1 MECSGQSRTLASAA
15 GVLSDLGGFSVCIFS
30 TTSRRSIPRRIFLL
44 TLSFLRKPLWAICA
58 SQISHR
64 SERRAKYSWG
74 PSFLCLGEALSP
86 DLSAIVGILSTVP
99 LPAGDYEDR
108 IAPHCRIPS
117 LLELKGASLGRSG
130 WGLSNRS
137 IHVLLHTRTP
147 FTLAFCRGIRTS
159 PRLYRFGA
167 VRDFLPCTPSPL
179 EGFGQTRSDVF
190 PTGSGERGGR

>member
-1 MECSGQSRTLASAA
+1 MGASHPGGGVPRSRTLASAA
-15 GVLSDLGGFSVCIFS
+15 GVLSDLGGFSVYIFS

-86 DLSAIVGILSTVP
+86 DLSTIVGILSTVP

-108 IAPHCRIPS
+108 IAPHLRIPS
-117 LLELKGASLGRSG
+117 PPRARR
-130 WGLSNRS
+130 GLSGQIRVGPQQS
-137 IHVLLHTRTP
+137 VHPCSLSHAHTSH
-147 FTLAFCRGIRTS
+147 TS
-159 PRLYRFGA
+159 
-167 VRDFLPCTPSPL
+167 FLQ
-179 EGFGQTRSDVF
+179 GY
-190 PTGSGERGGR
+190 